1 MDETIAYQKDV
12 KELRPLELHYFRVP
26 RERWE
31 VMLARAR
38 QMGADAISTVVPWSW
53 HELREDVFDLTG
65 ITHATRDV
73 TDFLETCQLMGF
85 PVILRVGPYLGAG
98 LLGGGVPGW
107 LLREHPEIRAL
118 GPDSQPRRDPAS
130 GGDLPS
136 AEHPTYLKYVE
147 YWYREI
153 GNTLASWGWPDG
165 PVVALRVAPPWP
177 DESEPP
183 AEGLPAQCPNHRP
196 NHWDYNSHVVEVQWP
211 VWLRQQYAGVDALN
225 TAWGTDYHSVS
236 EADFPRQLEALG
248 ATQRLD
254 DATRFVA
261 HASDHA
267 RETYVRLLREAG
279 WGGPILTNRSASP
292 VTHVAQ
298 VDPDP
303 PQVGAGVRWA
313 MYAPLRGDGSPRR
326 RFWAVKASTLEME
339 AGVKAVAGGTLVTAA
354 ESGRFRL
361 PRPAGNYGIYRLLL
375 SGETVEADGRK
386 RGDTLHLDYLAA
398 DELGETD
405 MVIILDDPSAPL
417 TGLLREYLVSLFMG
431 RVRRLRRA
439 GAMCQ
444 TLAETLSGTPPLP
457 SKEEAPTPQPDSE
470 DLAAAEQGLAEA
482 HQAARRAAASV
493 GRLARRAGEVRG
505 DLAAP
510 VLALP
515 DASVFSAGE
524 LERLS
529 PVRDACAGVAPLL
542 IEAAEA
548 IQAACQPGESEAE
561 GLTLQTYQA
570 AFEKARSSTRE
581 PEATLREALSRLRT
595 DLAAGALPPVA
606 WALQEWLTRTLQDL
620 TAGWLE

>member
-1 MDETIAYQKDV
+1 MDETVDYPKDV
-12 KELRPLELHYFRVP
+12 KALRPLELHHFRVP

-65 ITHATRDV
+65 MTHATRDV

-85 PVILRVGPYLGAG
+85 PVILGVGPYFDAG
-98 LLGGGVPGW
+98 LLGGGLPGW
-107 LLREHPEIRAL
+107 LLSEHPEIRWL
-118 GPDSQPRRDPAS
+118 GPDSGPRRDPVS
-130 GGDLPS
+130 GSALPS
-136 AEHPTYLKYVE
+136 AEHPTFLKRLE
-147 YWYREI
+147 RWYREL
-153 GNTLASWGWPDG
+153 GSGLVVWGWPAG
-165 PVVALRVAPPWP
+165 PVVALRVSHPWP
-177 DESEPP
+177 DESEPL
-183 AEGLPAQCPNHRP
+183 AEGLPAQCPNH
-196 NHWDYNSHVVEVQWP
+196 WDYNPHVVEVQWP
-211 VWLRQQYAGVDALN
+211 VWLRQGYDGVDALN

-236 EADFPRQLEALG
+236 EAEFPRQLEALG

-261 HASDHA
+261 HAIDHA

-279 WGGPILTNRSASP
+279 WGGSILTDRSAPP

-298 VDPDP
+298 VDPEP
-303 PQVGAGVRWA
+303 PQVGTGIRWA
-313 MYAPLRGDGSPRR
+313 MDAPLRGDGSPRH
-326 RFWAVKASTLEME
+326 RFWAVKAATLDME
-339 AGVKAVAGGTLVTAA
+339 TGVKAVAGGTLVTAT

-361 PRPAGNYGIYRLLL
+361 PRPAGDYGMYRLLL

-417 TGLLREYLVSLFMG
+417 TGFLREYLVSLLMG
-431 RVRRLRRA
+431 RASQLQRA

-444 TLAETLSGTPPLP
+444 ALAETLSGTPPPP

-470 DLAAAEQGLAEA
+470 DLAAAEQGLVEA

-493 GRLARRAGEVRG
+493 GRLERLAGEVRG
-505 DLAAP
+505 DLVPP
-510 VLALP
+510 VPALP
-515 DASVFSAGE
+515 DASAFSAGE

-529 PVRDACAGVAPLL
+529 LVRDACARVAPLL
-542 IEAAEA
+542 IEVAEA
-548 IQAACQPGESEAE
+548 IKTACQPGKSDAQ
-561 GLTLQTYQA
+561 GLILQAYQA
-570 AFEKARSSTRE
+570 VLEEAQATTRE
-581 PEATLREALSRLRT
+581 AEATLTAALARLRS

-606 WALQEWLTRTLQDL
+606 WTVQDWLTRTLQSL